1 MQTQDQAYD
10 PEQLES
16 FFDSYDKAIAAADYA
31 EDLKAKADRTAV
43 KVRDRRSKV
52 QALISEVNRQLWQE
66 GIAPDPE
73 KCVSLY
79 DERKAL
85 TSQINIALK
94 VAKCDAQTRRTYL
107 EAAKLYHEDARSIRE
122 EMRGSPIKASKKLDP
137 KMLQRIIV
145 KQAEARKS

>member
-1 MQTQDQAYD
+1 
-10 PEQLES
+10 
-16 FFDSYDKAIAAADYA
+16 
-31 EDLKAKADRTAV
+31 
-43 KVRDRRSKV
+43 VRDRRSKV